1 MSQLVR
7 LEGKHTTQSAHCAL
21 YPSTVPSEGDH
32 PVEPG
37 WWESCPHG
45 GALVS
50 QDILLLQRFQS
61 SFSLWKKI
69 NFPILLQFLKQSSWP
84 GYVERRQSSW
94 KGWRWTRWLF
104 FFKYI
109 FFHLRTSGGRYLHN
123 DPEEVLGRPD
133 DSKTKE
139 LPFHLL
145 VQPALHGRLVHRDW
159 ERGNSGAFVN
169 FPLLPPL
176 VFSSDFS

>member
-1 MSQLVR
+1 M
-7 LEGKHTTQSAHCAL
+7 EGLKMNQVTF
-21 YPSTVPSEGDH
+21 
-32 PVEPG
+32 
-37 WWESCPHG
+37 
-45 GALVS
+45 
-50 QDILLLQRFQS
+50 LLQ
-61 SFSLWKKI
+61 I
-69 NFPILLQFLKQSSWP
+69 H
-84 GYVERRQSSW
+84 
-94 KGWRWTRWLF
+94 
-104 FFKYI
+104 

-169 FPLLPPL
+169 FPFLSPL
-176 VFSSDFS
+176 MFSSDLC

>member
-1 MSQLVR
+1 M
-7 LEGKHTTQSAHCAL
+7 EGLKMNQVTF
-21 YPSTVPSEGDH
+21 
-32 PVEPG
+32 
-37 WWESCPHG
+37 
-45 GALVS
+45 
-50 QDILLLQRFQS
+50 LLQ
-61 SFSLWKKI
+61 I
-69 NFPILLQFLKQSSWP
+69 H
-84 GYVERRQSSW
+84 
-94 KGWRWTRWLF
+94 
-104 FFKYI
+104 

-145 VQPALHGRLVHRDW
+145 VQSALHGGLVHRDW
-159 ERGNSGAFVN
+159 ERGNSGSIVN